1 MHKLKLLILFYKST
15 LTTSVLFSIT
25 VAIIGAFAGFI
36 KVFGITFM
44 TGGWIISLFYK
55 DITYKNEYVFYQNM
69 GITKL
74 TLLIFAIL
82 LNILIGLFCI
92 VYDPF

>member
-1 MHKLKLLILFYKST
+1 MHKLKLFTLFYKST
-15 LTTSVLFSIT
+15 LTISILFSIT

-55 DITYKNEYVFYQNM
+55 DITRKNEYIFYQNLN
-69 GITKL
+69 ITKL
-74 TLLIFAIL
+74 TLIISTIC
-82 LNILIGLFCI
+82 LNVLIGLLCI
-92 VYDPF
+92 LL